1 MFRGSGGYTLTRNS
15 FSLKSNEQ
23 TALCPGLLS
32 CAALK
37 SAAGKQECNTE
48 QRFLIERFTGS
59 AAEMAL
65 YFKAAKLHN
74 KKKDKCMIENFLL
87 MLKTQRIKSKSLKAI
102 AK

>member
-1 MFRGSGGYTLTRNS
+1 
-15 FSLKSNEQ
+15 
-23 TALCPGLLS
+23 
-32 CAALK
+32 
-37 SAAGKQECNTE
+37 
-48 QRFLIERFTGS
+48 
-59 AAEMAL
+59 MAL